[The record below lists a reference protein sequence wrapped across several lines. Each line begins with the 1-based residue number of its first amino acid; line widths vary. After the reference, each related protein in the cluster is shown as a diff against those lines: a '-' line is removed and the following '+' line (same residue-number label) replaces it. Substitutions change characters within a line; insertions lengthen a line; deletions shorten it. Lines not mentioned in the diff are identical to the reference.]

1 MRRRTHLSLTTALLA
16 GVVGW
21 PTAAS
26 ALPNFEDVSKGYR
39 EVRSTLEE
47 SKLFHVWIRDKDA
60 QMLAELPRGYE
71 RQKHF
76 IAMTQPG
83 GERFAGLQSGSRYVY
98 WKRYNERLAL
108 IEPNLSIRASGDKE
122 SQISVSEIFT
132 DRVLLDLPIVCMGPN
147 GQPVIDLDQL
157 LVGNAG
163 SFYGRSAA
171 GLNGRLVNI
180 KTAKVFPQNIE
191 IEFEAPVGGGT
202 LKSFHYS
209 ISLAPTNT
217 GYKPRSADDRVGY
230 FLTGYRDYGKY
241 RREDV
246 DIRNINRWHLEK
258 ADPSLKL
265 SPPKEPIVF
274 YMDHTVP
281 VRYRRWVKAGVLEWN
296 KAFEQIGIADA
307 MVVHTQDAT
316 TGAHMEKD
324 PEDVRY
330 NFLRWL
336 NNDISTAI
344 GPSRVDPTTG
354 QILDADIVLT
364 DGWIRVFWYQANEL
378 LPQIAMENFGEETLT
393 WLKGHPEW
401 DPRVRLAAPEKRDE
415 VLARIAEGDEFQQEH
430 DAHTCMA
437 EACMAMD
444 MSIMSMH
451 LAVANLMMEGEGG
464 EGEKLDGIPEWFV
477 GPMVKSLVTHE
488 VGHTLGLR
496 HNFKASSIYEYD
508 EINSEELKGKTPFAS
523 SVMDYNPINIS
534 MDDDLVQGD
543 YGNTGIGPYDYWAIE
558 YGYTFDDPTKVLT
571 RVAEPQLIYGT
582 DEDSRGPDPLV
593 RTYDLAADP
602 LDYAENQIELVNW
615 HRDRILDEFVKDGES
630 WDRARRGYQI
640 TLNTQASAI
649 SIMSNWLGGAF
660 VYRDH
665 KGDPDGRAPH
675 EPVPAEQQ
683 RAALDFVI
691 ENAFYDDAFGVTPEL
706 LAHMAT
712 EKWGTGADS
721 TWAVHD
727 TIMGVQASALTQ
739 IINPTTLRR
748 IYDNELLVPADED
761 MITLPEVLTQ
771 VRDAVWEELEDVSD
785 GDFSERQP
793 MISSLRRALQ
803 REYLDRMLS
812 LARGNSWNSA
822 SGQAL
827 AGLIVL
833 ELEELEDQIGEAL
846 DSDDIMDRYT
856 LAHLREAEKRI
867 DEILDAGY
875 LRTD

>member
-1 MRRRTHLSLTTALLA
+1 C
-16 GVVGW
+16 
-21 PTAAS
+21 
-26 ALPNFEDVSKGYR
+26 ALP
-39 EVRSTLEE
+39 
-47 SKLFHVWIRDKDA
+47 I
-60 QMLAELPRGYE
+60 
-71 RQKHF
+71 
-76 IAMTQPG
+76 
-83 GERFAGLQSGSRYVY
+83 
-98 WKRYNERLAL
+98 
-108 IEPNLSIRASGDKE
+108 
-122 SQISVSEIFT
+122 
-132 DRVLLDLPIVCMGPN
+132 C
-147 GQPVIDLDQL
+147 
-157 LVGNAG
+157 
-163 SFYGRSAA
+163 
-171 GLNGRLVNI
+171 
-180 KTAKVFPQNIE
+180 
-191 IEFEAPVGGGT
+191 
-202 LKSFHYS
+202 
-209 ISLAPTNT
+209 
-217 GYKPRSADDRVGY
+217 
-230 FLTGYRDYGKY
+230 
-241 RREDV
+241 
-246 DIRNINRWHLEK
+246 
-258 ADPSLKL
+258 
-265 SPPKEPIVF
+265 
-274 YMDHTVP
+274 
-281 VRYRRWVKAGVLEWN
+281 
-296 KAFEQIGIADA
+296 
-307 MVVHTQDAT
+307 
-316 TGAHMEKD
+316 
-324 PEDVRY
+324 
-330 NFLRWL
+330 
-336 NNDISTAI
+336 
-344 GPSRVDPTTG
+344 
-354 QILDADIVLT
+354 
-364 DGWIRVFWYQANEL
+364 VFWYQANEL

-393 WLKGHPEW
+393 WLRDHPEW
-401 DPRVRLAAPEKRDE
+401 DPRVRLAAPERRDE
-415 VLARIAEGDEFQQEH
+415 VLASIAQGEAHQHEH

-437 EACMAMD
+437 EACLAMD
-444 MSIMSMH
+444 MSTMSMH
-451 LAVANLMMEGEGG
+451 LSVANMMIGEDGD

-508 EINSEELKGKTPFAS
+508 EINSEELKGNTPFAA
-523 SVMDYNPINIS
+523 SVMDYNPVNIS

-558 YGYTFDDPTKVLT
+558 YGYTFDNPKEVLK

-602 LDYAENQIELVNW
+602 LDYAENQIKLVNW
-615 HRDRILDEFVKDGES
+615 HRERILDEFVKDGES
-630 WDRARRGYQI
+630 WDRARRGYSI

-675 EPVPAEQQ
+675 EPVPAAQQ

-691 ENAFYDDAFGVTPEL
+691 KHAFYDEAFGITPEL

-727 TIMGVQASALTQ
+727 NIMGVQASALTQ

-748 IYDNELLVPADED
+748 IYDNEMLVPAEED

-785 GDFSERQP
+785 GDYSERQP
-793 MISSLRRALQ
+793 LISSLRRALQ

-812 LARGNSWNSA
+812 LARGNAWSSA
-822 SGQAL
+822 SGQTL

-833 ELEELEDQIGEAL
+833 ELEELEEQIGDAL
-846 DSDDIMDRYT
+846 DHDDIMDRYT